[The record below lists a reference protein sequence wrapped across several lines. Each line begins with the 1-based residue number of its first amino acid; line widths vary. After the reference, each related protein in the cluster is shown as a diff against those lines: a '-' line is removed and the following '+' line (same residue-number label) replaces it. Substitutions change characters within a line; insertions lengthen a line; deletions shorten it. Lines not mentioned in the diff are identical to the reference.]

1 MHYDIENSNR
11 FGENMHGLYGYLAKR
26 LLLAGMTLLIIL
38 FVSYLLLRIAPGD
51 PTRSSMFG
59 SQGDGGGLS
68 SEKSA
73 LVRNDAMREKLHLDK
88 PAVVGFALW
97 MKQIVL
103 HGDFGTSAAVD
114 KGRPV
119 ADLILERLPVT
130 LRLNIIAILLTY
142 LLAIPLGILA
152 GVFPDSQ
159 YDKATTF
166 FLFFLY
172 SLPTLWVALVLQAA
186 FCKGGWFPLFPLK
199 GLLPEVPPGASTWK
213 ILGDT
218 ALHYVLPVLCLTYG
232 GFAGLSRFTRS
243 AMMEVIH
250 QSYIRTA
257 VAKGV
262 PEVDVILSHAFRNT
276 LVVMI
281 TLFAGILPSLVSGSI
296 LVEYVFNIPGMGSLS
311 MMALSSRDIPLLM
324 TLFAFSGALTL
335 GGMLIADI
343 LYVFADPRISFRG
356 RI

>member
-1 MHYDIENSNR
+1 MIRKNQMEIR
-11 FGENMHGLYGYLAKR
+11 KNMHGLYTYLAKR
-26 LLLAGMTLLIIL
+26 LSLAGMTLLIIL

-59 SQGDGGGLS
+59 AQGDGGGLS
-68 SEKSA
+68 SEKAA
-73 LVRNDAMREKLHLDK
+73 LVKDDNMREKLHLDK

-103 HGDFGTSAAVD
+103 HGDFGASAAVD

-119 ADLILERLPVT
+119 SELILERLPVT
-130 LRLNIIAILLTY
+130 LRLNIAAILLTY
-142 LLAIPLGILA
+142 LLAIPMGILA
-152 GVFPDSQ
+152 GVFPDSK
-159 YDKATTF
+159 YDKITTF
-166 FLFFLY
+166 LLFFLY

-186 FCKGGWFPLFPLK
+186 LCKGGWLPVFPLK
-199 GLLPEVPPGASTWK
+199 GLLPDVAPGESTWR
-213 ILGDT
+213 IIGNT
-218 ALHYVLPVLCLTYG
+218 VMHYVLPVLCLTYG

-243 AMMEVIH
+243 AMMDVIH
-250 QSYIRTA
+250 QNYIRTA

-262 PEVDVILSHAFRNT
+262 PQIDIILSHAFRNT

-281 TLFAGILPSLVSGSI
+281 TLFAGLLPSLVAGSI

-324 TLFAFSGALTL
+324 ALFAFSGALTL

>member
-1 MHYDIENSNR
+1 M
-11 FGENMHGLYGYLAKR
+11 
-26 LLLAGMTLLIIL
+26 IIL
-38 FVSYLLLRIAPGD
+38 FVSYLLLRLAPGD
-51 PTRSSMFG
+51 PTKSSMFG
-59 SQGDGGGLS
+59 AQGDGGGMS
-68 SEKSA
+68 AEKSA
-73 LVRNDAMREKLHLDK
+73 LVKDDSMREKLHLDK
-88 PAVVGFALW
+88 PAYVGFYLW
-97 MKQIVL
+97 IKQIATQ
-103 HGDFGTSAAVD
+103 GDFGTSAAVD

-130 LRLNIIAILLTY
+130 VRLNLIAILLTY
-142 LLAIPLGILA
+142 LLAIPMGILA
-152 GVFPDSQ
+152 GVFPDSK
-159 YDKATTF
+159 YDKTTTF
-166 FLFFLY
+166 ILFFLY

-186 FCKGGWFPLFPLK
+186 LCKGGWMPVFPLK
-199 GLLPEVPPGASTWK
+199 GLVPDIVPGMSTWE
-213 ILGDT
+213 ILGKT
-218 ALHYVLPVLCLTYG
+218 AMHYVLPVLCLTYG

-243 AMMEVIH
+243 AMIDVI
-250 QSYIRTA
+250 QQNYIRTA
-257 VAKGV
+257 IAKGV
-262 PEVDVILSHAFRNT
+262 PDIDVILSHAFRNT

-343 LYVFADPRISFRG
+343 LYVLADPRISFRG

>member
-1 MHYDIENSNR
+1 MIPEKANG
-11 FGENMHGLYGYLAKR
+11 FWKNMHGLYGYLAKR
-26 LLLAGMTLLIIL
+26 LLLAGLTLLIIL

-59 SQGDGGGLS
+59 SQGDGAGLS

-73 LVRNDAMREKLHLDK
+73 LVKNDSLREKLHLDK
-88 PAVVGFALW
+88 PAPLGFYLW
-97 MKQIVL
+97 MKQIIM
-103 HGDFGTSAAVD
+103 HGDFGSSAAVD

-119 ADLILERLPVT
+119 SELILERLPVT
-130 LRLNIIAILLTY
+130 LRLNVMAILLTY
-142 LLAIPLGILA
+142 LLAIPMGILA
-152 GVFPDSQ
+152 GVFPDSR
-159 YDKATTF
+159 YDRITTF

-186 FCKGGWFPLFPLK
+186 LCKGGWLPLFPLK
-199 GLLPEVPPGASTWK
+199 GLVPDVSPGMSTWK

-218 ALHYVLPVLCLTYG
+218 AMHYVLPVLCLTYG

-243 AMMEVIH
+243 AMMDVIH
-250 QSYIRTA
+250 QNYIRTA

-262 PEVDVILSHAFRNT
+262 PQMDVVLSHAFRNT

-296 LVEYVFNIPGMGSLS
+296 LVEYVFNIPGMGALS

-343 LYVFADPRISFRG
+343 LYVLADPRISFRG

>member
-1 MHYDIENSNR
+1 MEFR
-11 FGENMHGLYGYLAKR
+11 KNMHGLYIYLAKR
-26 LLLAGMTLLIIL
+26 LSLAGMTLLIIL

-59 SQGDGGGLS
+59 AQGDGGGLS
-68 SEKSA
+68 SEKAA
-73 LVRNDAMREKLHLDK
+73 LVKDDNMRGKLHLDK
-88 PAVVGFALW
+88 PAAVGFALW

-103 HGDFGTSAAVD
+103 HGDFGASAAVD

-119 ADLILERLPVT
+119 SELILERLPVT
-130 LRLNIIAILLTY
+130 LRLNIAAILLTY
-142 LLAIPLGILA
+142 LLAIPMGILA
-152 GVFPDSQ
+152 GVFPDSK
-159 YDKATTF
+159 YDRITTF
-166 FLFFLY
+166 LLFFLY

-186 FCKGGWFPLFPLK
+186 LCKPVFPLK
-199 GLLPEVPPGASTWK
+199 GLLPDVAPGESTWR
-213 ILGDT
+213 IIGNT
-218 ALHYVLPVLCLTYG
+218 VMHYVLPVLCLAYG

-243 AMMEVIH
+243 AMIDVIH
-250 QSYIRTA
+250 QNYIRTA

-262 PEVDVILSHAFRNT
+262 PQIDVILSHAFRNT

-281 TLFAGILPSLVSGSI
+281 TLFAGILPSLVAGSI
-296 LVEYVFNIPGMGSLS
+296 LVEYVFSIPGMGSLS

-324 TLFAFSGALTL
+324 ALFAFSGALTL
-335 GGMLIADI
+335 GGMLTADV

>member
-1 MHYDIENSNR
+1 MIPKKANG
-11 FGENMHGLYGYLAKR
+11 FWKNMHGLYGYLAKR
-26 LLLAGMTLLIIL
+26 LFLAGLTLLIIL

-59 SQGDGGGLS
+59 SQGDGAGLS

-73 LVRNDAMREKLHLDK
+73 LVRNDSLREKLHLDK
-88 PAVVGFALW
+88 PAPVGFYLW

-119 ADLILERLPVT
+119 SELILERLPVT
-130 LRLNIIAILLTY
+130 LRLNVMAILLTY
-142 LLAIPLGILA
+142 LLAIPMGILA
-152 GVFPDSQ
+152 GVFPDSR
-159 YDKATTF
+159 YDRITTF

-186 FCKGGWFPLFPLK
+186 LCKGGWLPVFPLK
-199 GLLPEVPPGASTWK
+199 GLVPDVPPGASTWK

-218 ALHYVLPVLCLTYG
+218 AMHYVLPVLCLTYG

-243 AMMEVIH
+243 AMMDVIH
-250 QSYIRTA
+250 QNYIRTA
-257 VAKGV
+257 IAKGV
-262 PEVDVILSHAFRNT
+262 
-276 LVVMI
+276 
-281 TLFAGILPSLVSGSI
+281 AGILPSLVSGSI

-343 LYVFADPRISFRG
+343 LYVLADPRISFRG